1 MTIGNLT
8 SLNAP
13 GRVQSAIA
21 VAARKTG
28 VDFTYLLGQAQVES
42 SLRPDAR
49 AATSSA
55 SGLYQFIDQSW
66 LSTVKK
72 HGAEHGL
79 GWAADAI
86 SQGANGRFYVADT
99 ATRGYILKLR
109 DNPEVAALMAAEHA
123 ADNKAQ
129 LEAQLG
135 REMGGA
141 DLYMAHFLGVG
152 GAQKFL
158 SALDRDPA
166 RPAAQ
171 LFPAAAAS
179 NRAVFFAADGRA
191 RSVGEIYDR
200 FAGKLQRGAEL
211 AAGGKALPPLAAP
224 GSRADGATLQ
234 YAVIEREQ
242 GAGETATLAQLLA
255 QADRGTV
262 LRPKPETARLAYLM
276 LASMGG

>member
-1 MTIGNLT
+1 MTIGNLA
-8 SLNAP
+8 SLSAP

-49 AATSSA
+49 ASTSSA
-55 SGLYQFIDQSW
+55 SGLYQFVDQSW
-66 LSTVKK
+66 LATVKK

-79 GWAADAI
+79 GWAAEAI
-86 SQGANGRFYVADT
+86 SQGSNGRFYVSDT
-99 ATRGYILKLR
+99 AARSYILKLR
-109 DNPEVAALMAAEHA
+109 ENPEVASLMAAEHA

-141 DLYMAHFLGVG
+141 DLYMAHFLGLG

-158 SALDRDPA
+158 SAFERDPS

-179 NRAVFFAADGRA
+179 NRAIFFSGDGRA

-224 GSRADGATLQ
+224 GSRAGPELQ
-234 YAVIEREQ
+234 YAVVRRDD
-242 GAGETATLAQLLA
+242 AGETATLEQLLA
-255 QADRGTV
+255 QADRGSMM
-262 LRPKPETARLAYLM
+262 RPRPETARLAYLM

>member
-21 VAARKTG
+21 TASRKTG

-55 SGLYQFIDQSW
+55 TGLYQFIDQSW
-66 LSTVKK
+66 LATVKK

-86 SQGANGRFYVADT
+86 SQGANGRFYVSDT
-99 ATRGYILKLR
+99 ATRSYILKLR
-109 DNPEVAALMAAEHA
+109 QDPEIASLMAAEHA

-129 LEAQLG
+129 LEAQFG
-135 REMGGA
+135 RQMGGA
-141 DLYMAHFLGVG
+141 DLYMAHFLGLG

-158 SALDRDPA
+158 SALERDPA

-179 NRAVFFAADGRA
+179 NRAVFFNGDGRA
-191 RSVGEIYDR
+191 RSLSEIYDR
-200 FAGKLQRGAEL
+200 FASKLQRGAEL
-211 AAGGKALPPLAAP
+211 AAGGKELPPLAAP
-224 GSRADGATLQ
+224 GNRAGLQ
-234 YAVIEREQ
+234 YAVIERES
-242 GAGETATLAQLLA
+242 GAATGETATLDQLLA
-255 QADRGTV
+255 QGNRAS
-262 LRPKPETARLAYLM
+262 LMRPGPDNARLAYMM
-276 LASMGG
+276 LASMGA